1 MCVCIFLLLNLYNMI
16 CNIHG
21 KELTT
26 HNIRYRMIDTNLVF
40 FLGGFLHTEAGWK
53 RYVLPQGKEIKNF
66 LQCTT
71 MEQKFGIQK
80 R

>member
-1 MCVCIFLLLNLYNMI
+1 MCNVHKKDLIA
-16 CNIHG
+16 HDV
-21 KELTT
+21 
-26 HNIRYRMIDTNLVF
+26 RYRMMDKNSCAIL

-53 RYVLPQGKEIKNF
+53 RYVLPQGKEIKNL
-66 LQCTT
+66 LQCTM